1 MLLCFPSCHSPT
13 LGRSPEQGAQ
23 GLNPCHSRER
33 PWTGEGHTKAQV
45 ASCSPVSYKLFSSPS
60 ASEQTVQNC
69 GSRMPQI
76 PPGSPC
82 PGCPAQGSLC
92 SALVPDTAWGTLAHP
107 GDSSG
112 EGLPQSH
119 LGLPQTRRTFWEIQ
133 AGIPDGCTPT
143 LAFGH
148 QGPPARKED
157 RPHTQAPHLPS
168 LCLST
173 LSRRNGR
180 TSTGR

>member
-1 MLLCFPSCHSPT
+1 MAPGEHSLGLCDLCPPWSWRMFLCFPSCHSPR
-13 LGRSPEQGAQ
+13 LESRAGVQ

-33 PWTGEGHTKAQV
+33 SWAGEGHTKAQL

-92 SALVPDTAWGTLAHP
+92 SALVPGTAWGTLAHP

-119 LGLPQTRRTFWEIQ
+119 LGCLKPGGILGD
-133 AGIPDGCTPT
+133 AG
-143 LAFGH
+143 
-148 QGPPARKED
+148 
-157 RPHTQAPHLPS
+157 
-168 LCLST
+168 
-173 LSRRNGR
+173 RN
-180 TSTGR
+180 S